1 MTLRQFA
8 ERLQQRSV
16 EDAKLVAG
24 VVATI
29 VAAVLA
35 HRLNLFDR
43 FYDISRAHEDLQLD
57 EIVPMALVVLL
68 SVAWLRARQ
77 LRNEVARRETAEQQ
91 AHALA
96 RHDPLTG
103 LANRRVLAEYLDSAQ
118 QRLADTQRELAVL
131 VVDLD
136 RFKPVNDLHGHAGG
150 DLVLRQVSTRL
161 AEVLHAA
168 PGSLL
173 ARLGGDEFAC
183 VIDYAPHS
191 DAPLRIAK
199 QIVSRIAE
207 PFLVDG
213 SNVQIGASVGI
224 ALCTDGATD
233 PDQLL
238 RAADIAMYGAK
249 RDGRSTFRS
258 YEPSMDAELRLR
270 GALEDEL
277 RQGLARGEVI
287 PFYQPITRLP
297 SGQLVGFEAL
307 ARSANPLRGEIS
319 PEVFIPI
326 AEDAGLIDQITTA
339 ILSRA
344 CIDARDW
351 PPHLSLSI
359 NISPIQLKNRWLSAR
374 LLQIITEG
382 G

>member
-1 MTLRQFA
+1 
-8 ERLQQRSV
+8 
-16 EDAKLVAG
+16 
-24 VVATI
+24 
-29 VAAVLA
+29 
-35 HRLNLFDR
+35 
-43 FYDISRAHEDLQLD
+43 
-57 EIVPMALVVLL
+57 
-68 SVAWLRARQ
+68 
-77 LRNEVARRETAEQQ
+77 
-91 AHALA
+91 
-96 RHDPLTG
+96 
-103 LANRRVLAEYLDSAQ
+103 
-118 QRLADTQRELAVL
+118 
-131 VVDLD
+131 
-136 RFKPVNDLHGHAGG
+136 
-150 DLVLRQVSTRL
+150 
-161 AEVLHAA
+161 
-168 PGSLL
+168 
-173 ARLGGDEFAC
+173 
-183 VIDYAPHS
+183 DYARHS

-307 ARSANPLRGEIS
+307 ARWANPHRGEIA

-382 G
+382 GFAAGRLIVEITENGLVGDYDAAREIIASLKNAGVQIALDDFGTGYSSLSHLRELQFDRIKIDGSFVRDLENFDNGQLVKAIIGLGASLGIAVTAEGIETQAGFDILSRLGCGFGQGYLTGRPMSAAEIGAGNWAGREISSPGRARRAGRAR